1 MFTISP
7 ICVGVIIIAFL
18 FLITYMLNGVLEEDL
33 DRSFFFGVVSIHDR
47 IWNLLNNIVI
57 SEWDCE
63 IKVNSYGRRTT
74 MTSKQQYIE
83 KMRKKAVIERIKS
96 EAYQVT
102 PQVYAAFAIVLD
114 KWGFGAKDIA
124 DIFAETQ
131 ELWETYSNNP
141 ETMCERCIEL
151 TGIDVRLRRRED

>member
-1 MFTISP
+1 
-7 ICVGVIIIAFL
+7 
-18 FLITYMLNGVLEEDL
+18 
-33 DRSFFFGVVSIHDR
+33 
-47 IWNLLNNIVI
+47 
-57 SEWDCE
+57 
-63 IKVNSYGRRTT
+63 